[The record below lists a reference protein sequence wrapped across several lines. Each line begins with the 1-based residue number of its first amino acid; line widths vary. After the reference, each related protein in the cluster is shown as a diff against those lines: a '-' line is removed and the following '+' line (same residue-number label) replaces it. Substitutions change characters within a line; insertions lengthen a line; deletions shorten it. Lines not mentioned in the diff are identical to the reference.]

1 MYPLIARGPT
11 LLNCLMQQRLTDFIQ
26 VIMTANLTDFIN
38 STSPNITL
46 FAPANGMVP
55 TNLSPAQ
62 AREFVRSHI
71 VPRTVN
77 GSELMCGLRLE
88 ALTDHFLH
96 IGSLEHIHR
105 RLAIRNNPWDPINP
119 AFRENLVV
127 DTVSFMVVCVS
138 VYCSSLMALAT
149 TM

>member
-1 MYPLIARGPT
+1 
-11 LLNCLMQQRLTDFIQ
+11 
-26 VIMTANLTDFIN
+26 
-38 STSPNITL
+38 
-46 FAPANGMVP
+46 
-55 TNLSPAQ
+55 
-62 AREFVRSHI
+62 
-71 VPRTVN
+71 
-77 GSELMCGLRLE
+77 MCGLRLE

>member
-1 MYPLIARGPT
+1 
-11 LLNCLMQQRLTDFIQ
+11 MQQRLTDFIQ
-26 VIMTANLTDFIN
+26 VIMTAGMTDFIN

-46 FAPANGMVP
+46 FAPVNGMVP

-71 VPRTVN
+71 VDRTVN

-88 ALTDHFLH
+88 ALTLHFLH
-96 IGSLEHIHR
+96 FSSLEHIHR
-105 RLAIRNNPWDPINP
+105 RLAIRNNPWDQVNP

-127 DTVSFMVVCVS
+127 NTVSYIIGCVCLCTVEILH
-138 VYCSSLMALAT
+138 CEQK
-149 TM
+149 